1 MVIGIPQK
9 NWATEL
15 TNSDLLVDVAWNKI
29 ITTNVILFYAR
40 DKSIPL
46 KSDRASNSD
55 KASNLALHN
64 DKSDIKPVV

>member
-15 TNSDLLVDVAWNKI
+15 TNPDLLVDMAWNKI

-46 KSDRASNSD
+46 KSDRTSNRWISHCIMVNL
-55 KASNLALHN
+55 ASNLLS
-64 DKSDIKPVV
+64 KR